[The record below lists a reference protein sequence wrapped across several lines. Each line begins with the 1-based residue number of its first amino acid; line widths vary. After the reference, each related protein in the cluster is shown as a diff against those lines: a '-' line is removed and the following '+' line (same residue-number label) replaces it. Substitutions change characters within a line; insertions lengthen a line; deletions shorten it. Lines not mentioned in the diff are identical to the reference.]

1 MVAELIATDNDL
13 CATPNYPPADCQYVE
28 YHIIYSA
35 STPRLFT
42 INRKGVIHFNT
53 ETDFEVWKAMGS
65 VSFTVVARNY
75 GEFRGVNGS
84 TRVTVEDGRP
94 YGFFE
99 VSAKAHRPDCR
110 RLDDCTLQTQ
120 PLVNIK
126 PPGLIMA
133 NSGFGTKFNIQLCL
147 PVGIYKSS
155 VLRFHGPFQVNTL
168 ITSCSIHIV
177 GFTFAGSGIK
187 MDVADLSVTRI
198 VDGYT
203 EVALD
208 NLVVSET
215 ATSERCHQLD
225 ILAVVILPQLHSSLL
240 PIDSHLDLQ
249 FASST
254 IQSKTA
260 EVPIKIVENDLQSP
274 PDFLLEDIS
283 NRSQLISGTSNTLFL
298 AAQTLHADV
307 INVTMQISSTVVEIK
322 RIATTLPI
330 GQKVVPQGRATFT
343 DGKSTTVSL
352 TFGIGENVLAAVPN
366 SSLQETSIILEIDV
380 FVPTTLEENLRF
392 QFQVKAS
399 SGPKSDLVEKIYRI
413 QKVFDVSI
421 NAPQHGS
428 LADTAIQVLKIS
440 IPPSIVKSSTIT
452 FTMTSD
458 AFFEGVYPVRA
469 RISGIDK
476 GITVKP
482 NCEPV
487 LTRRRM
493 SWNLY
498 LQFSSTAPPRV
509 AIDLATVIEDGEW
522 LRSVVLEFNNSKV
535 KPTAVG
541 VLDFTIVSIGRF
553 PSKGIGNFR
562 VEITPLGFTVAE
574 YTLECHAEVSGSKE
588 RLPSRLKFGDW
599 STLNSAFPNVYSNR
613 GRCSGNTV
621 NFGKVFSSDSNQP
634 GNLLV
639 AELAVL
645 ADFPKSVQGSIT
657 CLLTLDNTISQSV
670 AANFTTTSDTSSPNQ
685 GPLNPANWTL
695 QVLDVL
701 RRTPINR
708 PLRSGEVALIAF
720 EFTVPPNTAVSASP
734 TIHIENIGATTLDS
748 PHVLEVGERIHWDDN
763 YQNCAEPANVLTVG
777 LKVCGVINSGA
788 ANWLKGIDGP
798 LLLKGPLLVT
808 MACYLRIDFP
818 AKLSSANM
826 AVNGTLGNHTVATVI
841 KLSSSSNA
849 YLGISP
855 SKDDMSL
862 SNVGPSVIETKTN
875 GHETLRLRFCTKP
888 GVYLDD
894 LRLEANT
901 ESYTYEDE
909 ILNIKRLS
917 YDAPTNYPG
926 LHCATRKPA
935 SYRRKPNGQIW
946 HLGISLGPVFNSG
959 FAYWA
964 DLRKPEP
971 DADCLAL
978 TVEVQLTGGERVED
992 KTMRHVVV
1000 KSIANNKVTL
1010 ASRIV
1015 IVLKDHHNAFLDVN
1029 LGLMSQLSGDLRFGV
1044 TGVIR
1049 LVLKSLPNVMVKRDV
1064 NIDVGGILKC
1074 NTQDNSKPIFNPPVY
1089 FSQTA
1094 RLVAAAGGNP
1104 NYLRLKPCQVRV
1116 FGAPGDFGDILLHS
1130 DATRYWTTHARGG
1143 YYKAFRSVTVLFGR
1157 VFHISDITLKL
1168 KENANNTPRSLD
1180 LDGTRDGKSFFFL
1193 RKVGVAFQSN
1203 SLETNITLTNLPGVR
1218 GLRLTLRDLLYDD
1231 EVVHIKM
1238 GFFGSLESQAQNDFD
1253 PCEAQTTS
1261 STDGQCASSVAL
1273 RSYVSGP
1280 DFIVYCDQIP
1290 DVAVDYQIR
1299 SVCFRSFDF
1308 APTTWRG
1315 ESGLDGRIAQV
1326 VSYIPK
1332 ENVLLATSSCEK
1344 EYFLS
1349 ADFGDSWVSIDR
1361 RHFVYWNT
1369 YPETRAMVSVSWT
1382 TVPPGFQP
1390 SSTGSSC
1397 TAFQVR
1403 QWHCESLF
1411 YTDSYLASPI
1421 VSYFS

>member
-1 MVAELIATDNDL
+1 
-13 CATPNYPPADCQYVE
+13 
-28 YHIIYSA
+28 
-35 STPRLFT
+35 
-42 INRKGVIHFNT
+42 
-53 ETDFEVWKAMGS
+53 MGS

-99 VSAKAHRPDCR
+99 VSAK
-110 RLDDCTLQTQ
+110 LDDCTLQTQ

-413 QKVFDVSI
+413 QKVHEV
-421 NAPQHGS
+421 
-428 LADTAIQVLKIS
+428 IS
-440 IPPSIVKSSTIT
+440 S
-452 FTMTSD
+452 
-458 AFFEGVYPVRA
+458 AFE
-469 RISGIDK
+469 S
-476 GITVKP
+476 
-482 NCEPV
+482 
-487 LTRRRM
+487 RM

-621 NFGKVFSSDSNQP
+621 NFGKVFSSGEP
-634 GNLLV
+634 EIFV
-639 AELAVL
+639 
-645 ADFPKSVQGSIT
+645 SVI
-657 CLLTLDNTISQSV
+657 L
-670 AANFTTTSDTSSPNQ
+670 
-685 GPLNPANWTL
+685 
-695 QVLDVL
+695 
-701 RRTPINR
+701 
-708 PLRSGEVALIAF
+708 PLR
-720 EFTVPPNTAVSASP
+720 
-734 TIHIENIGATTLDS
+734 
-748 PHVLEVGERIHWDDN
+748 
-763 YQNCAEPANVLTVG
+763 
-777 LKVCGVINSGA
+777 
-788 ANWLKGIDGP
+788 
-798 LLLKGPLLVT
+798 
-808 MACYLRIDFP
+808 
-818 AKLSSANM
+818 
-826 AVNGTLGNHTVATVI
+826 
-841 KLSSSSNA
+841 
-849 YLGISP
+849 
-855 SKDDMSL
+855 
-862 SNVGPSVIETKTN
+862 
-875 GHETLRLRFCTKP
+875 
-888 GVYLDD
+888 
-894 LRLEANT
+894 
-901 ESYTYEDE
+901 
-909 ILNIKRLS
+909 
-917 YDAPTNYPG
+917 
-926 LHCATRKPA
+926 
-935 SYRRKPNGQIW
+935 
-946 HLGISLGPVFNSG
+946 
-959 FAYWA
+959 
-964 DLRKPEP
+964 
-971 DADCLAL
+971 
-978 TVEVQLTGGERVED
+978 
-992 KTMRHVVV
+992 
-1000 KSIANNKVTL
+1000 
-1010 ASRIV
+1010 
-1015 IVLKDHHNAFLDVN
+1015 
-1029 LGLMSQLSGDLRFGV
+1029 
-1044 TGVIR
+1044 
-1049 LVLKSLPNVMVKRDV
+1049 
-1064 NIDVGGILKC
+1064 
-1074 NTQDNSKPIFNPPVY
+1074 
-1089 FSQTA
+1089 
-1094 RLVAAAGGNP
+1094 
-1104 NYLRLKPCQVRV
+1104 
-1116 FGAPGDFGDILLHS
+1116 
-1130 DATRYWTTHARGG
+1130 
-1143 YYKAFRSVTVLFGR
+1143 
-1157 VFHISDITLKL
+1157 
-1168 KENANNTPRSLD
+1168 
-1180 LDGTRDGKSFFFL
+1180 
-1193 RKVGVAFQSN
+1193 
-1203 SLETNITLTNLPGVR
+1203 
-1218 GLRLTLRDLLYDD
+1218 
-1231 EVVHIKM
+1231 
-1238 GFFGSLESQAQNDFD
+1238 
-1253 PCEAQTTS
+1253 
-1261 STDGQCASSVAL
+1261 
-1273 RSYVSGP
+1273 
-1280 DFIVYCDQIP
+1280 
-1290 DVAVDYQIR
+1290 
-1299 SVCFRSFDF
+1299 
-1308 APTTWRG
+1308 
-1315 ESGLDGRIAQV
+1315 
-1326 VSYIPK
+1326 
-1332 ENVLLATSSCEK
+1332 
-1344 EYFLS
+1344 
-1349 ADFGDSWVSIDR
+1349 
-1361 RHFVYWNT
+1361 
-1369 YPETRAMVSVSWT
+1369 
-1382 TVPPGFQP
+1382 
-1390 SSTGSSC
+1390 
-1397 TAFQVR
+1397 
-1403 QWHCESLF
+1403 
-1411 YTDSYLASPI
+1411 
-1421 VSYFS
+1421 